1 MSNKARLLEETAGY
15 FRERFGRGPELTV
28 AAPGR
33 ANLIGEHTDYND
45 GHVLPVA
52 IDRYIVAAA
61 ANRAD
66 GRFRL
71 YAADF
76 DEYFE
81 FEKGGLPA
89 QRPVWSAYVGGVI
102 AELRRDGFEVGGKDI
117 AIHGDVP
124 PGSGLSSS
132 AALEISTATA
142 VERLE
147 GLEIEDGR
155 MVNICR
161 RADHN
166 YVGIK
171 SGPMDQ
177 FASRACRAGH
187 AGLLDCR
194 ALAMTHHPLPQGI
207 DFFSIYSGIPRALVT
222 SEYNE
227 RQESCQEA
235 VRILAAEN
243 PGVKALRDAT
253 LELVGAL
260 KEKLGGR
267 IFRRARHVVAEQ
279 GRVFALIEAFGRND
293 LSAIGDILLAGH
305 ISLIRDYEVSL
316 PVLDEMITWLYARPG
331 AVGARLTGAGFG
343 GSLVFLAME
352 GELDAEELTG
362 ALAAEFG
369 SGTPELPEVWKLKT
383 VDGARYQPGAGA

>member
-1 MSNKARLLEETAGY
+1 MGNRERLLEETAGY
-15 FRERFGRGPELTV
+15 FRERFAGEAELTV

-61 ANRAD
+61 ADRAD
-66 GRFRL
+66 RRFRL
-71 YAADF
+71 YAADL

-81 FEKGGLPA
+81 FESGELPEK
-89 QRPVWSAYVGGVI
+89 RPVWVSYVGGVI
-102 AELRRDGFEVGGKDI
+102 VEMRRAGFEVGGKEI

-142 VERLE
+142 MERLE

-194 ALAMTHHPLPQGI
+194 VLEMTHHPLPEGI

-235 VRILAAEN
+235 VRILAAAN
-243 PGVKALRDAT
+243 PEVGALRDAT
-253 LELVGAL
+253 PEMVGAL
-260 KEKLGGR
+260 KEKLGER
-267 IFRRARHVVAEQ
+267 IYRRARHVVTEQ
-279 GRVFALIEAFGRND
+279 QRVFALIEAFGKGDRV
-293 LSAIGDILLAGH
+293 AVGDILLAGH
-305 ISLIRDYEVSL
+305 RSLSEDYEVSL
-316 PVLDEMITWLYARPG
+316 PVLDEMIGWLYARPG

-343 GSLVFLAME
+343 GSLVFLARE
-352 GELDAEELTG
+352 GELDAEELTR

-369 SGTPELPEVWKLKT
+369 GGTPEPPEVWKLKT